1 MVSMLASSVVYRAF
15 ESRPSQTNDY
25 EVGIGCFSSKYV
37 AVRTKSK
44 DWLTRIQNNVSER
57 AEMYI
62 RGLLFQ

>member
-1 MVSMLASSVVYRAF
+1 MVSMFASSVVYREF

-25 EVGIGCFSSKYV
+25 EVGIGCFSSRYV
-37 AVRTKSK
+37 ALRTKSK
-44 DWLTRIQNNVSER
+44 DWLTRIQDNVSEW

>member
-25 EVGIGCFSSKYV
+25 EVGIGCFSKYV